1 MKNFYDFKIN
11 NIKGL
16 SAQEIEFRNKE
27 LDLFS
32 KNGFPN
38 KREEAWKFTDL
49 NTILSKNFVNITNDY
64 ISLKEKK
71 FELIKEF
78 DHNYLFILDGKLVSN
93 EFKFEDKNKVLIK
106 EYDYKKQISVSNQN
120 SLSLLNNAL
129 ATGGY
134 YLEISKDYKFKKPL
148 VVYNHFSESIKEQ
161 IISYKNS
168 LILNENSKLTI
179 LNYTDTNSKNNFFV
193 NSFDYIKLKKD
204 SNLKNIF
211 INKDRCNCYFHNH
224 LKSDLEQ
231 NTNLDNY
238 ILSTGLKFNRIDI
251 EINLN
256 EEHAK
261 SSIFSALSLGSEE
274 HQEIKSSVNHNF
286 KNCQSYQKIKNVLN
300 DKSRGVYQG
309 KIFVKQDAQKTDA
322 YQLSKALL
330 LNDNAEFDAKP
341 ELEIYADDVKCSH
354 GSTSGSIDLNSI
366 HYLKSRGIPEKK
378 AYQMLINGFLSEILE
393 KLPEDNLKK
402 FLVEKIGS
410 QINGY

>member
-1 MKNFYDFKIN
+1 MKNFYDFKID

-16 SAQEIEFRNKE
+16 SAQEKEFRNKE
-27 LDLFS
+27 LNLFS

-49 NTILSKNFVNITNDY
+49 NTILSKNFDNITNNY

-71 FELIKEF
+71 FKLIKEF

-93 EFKFEDKNKVLIK
+93 EFKYEDKNKILIK

-120 SLSLLNNAL
+120 SLNQLNNAL

-134 YLEISKDYKFKKPL
+134 CLEISKDYKFNKPL
-148 VVYNHFSESIKEQ
+148 VVYNYFSESIKEQ
-161 IISYKNS
+161 IINYKNS
-168 LILNENSKLTI
+168 LILNENSEITI

-193 NSFDYIKLKKD
+193 NSFDYLKLKKD
-204 SNLKNIF
+204 SNLKNIL
-211 INKDRCNCYFHNH
+211 INKNRCNCYFHNYS
-224 LKSDLEQ
+224 KSDLEQ

-238 ILSTGLKFNRIDI
+238 ILSTGFKFNKIDI

-256 EEHAK
+256 EEYAK
-261 SSIFSALSLGSEE
+261 SSIFSALCLESKE
-274 HQEIKSSVNHNF
+274 HQEIKSCINHNF

-300 DKSRGVYQG
+300 DQSRGVYQG

-366 HYLKSRGIPEKK
+366 HYLKSRGISENE

-402 FLVEKIGS
+402 FLIEKIGR

>member
-1 MKNFYDFKIN
+1 MKNFYNFKVD

-16 SAQEIEFRNKE
+16 SVQEKEFRNKE
-27 LDLFS
+27 LDQFS

-38 KREEAWKFTDL
+38 KKEEAWKFTDL
-49 NTILSKNFVNITNDY
+49 NKILSKNFANITNDY

-78 DHNYLFILDGKLVSN
+78 DHNYLFVLDGKLISN
-93 EFKFEDKNKVLIK
+93 EFNFEDKNKIIIK
-106 EYDYKKQISVSNQN
+106 DYDYKKQIPVSNQN
-120 SLSLLNNAL
+120 SLNLLNNAL

-148 VVYNHFSESIKEQ
+148 VVYNQFSESIKEK
-161 IISYKNS
+161 IVSYKNS
-168 LILNENSKLTI
+168 LILNENSELTI

-193 NSFDYIKLKKD
+193 NSFDYYKLKKGSD
-204 SNLKNIF
+204 LKNIF
-211 INKDRCNCYFHNH
+211 VNKERCNCYFHNY

-238 ILSTGLKFNRIDI
+238 ILSTGLKFSKIDI

-261 SSIFSALSLGSEE
+261 SSIFSALSLSSEE
-274 HQEIKSSVNHNF
+274 HQEIKSCINHNF
-286 KNCQSYQKIKNVLN
+286 KNCQSFQKIKNVLN
-300 DKSRGVYQG
+300 DQSRGVYQG
-309 KIFVKQDAQKTDA
+309 KIFVKQEAQKTDA

-354 GSTSGSIDLNSI
+354 GSTSGSIDQNSI
-366 HYLKSRGIPEKK
+366 HYLKSRGIPEKE

-402 FLVEKIGS
+402 FLIEKIGR

>member
-1 MKNFYDFKIN
+1 MKNFYDFKID

-16 SAQEIEFRNKE
+16 SAQEKEIRNKE

-32 KNGFPN
+32 KNGFPS

-49 NTILSKNFVNITNDY
+49 NTILSKNFANITNDY
-64 ISLKEKK
+64 ISLKDKK
-71 FELIKEF
+71 FELINEF
-78 DHNYLFILDGKLVSN
+78 DHNYLFISDGKLISN
-93 EFKFEDKNKVLIK
+93 EFKFEDKKKVLIK
-106 EYDYKKQISVSNQN
+106 EYDYKKQIPVSNQN
-120 SLSLLNNAL
+120 SLNLLNNAL

-168 LILNENSKLTI
+168 LILNENSELTI
-179 LNYTDTNSKNNFFV
+179 FNYTDTNSKNNFFV
-193 NSFDYIKLKKD
+193 NSFDYLKLKKD
-204 SNLKNIF
+204 SILKNIF
-211 INKDRCNCYFHNH
+211 INKERCNCYFHSY
-224 LKSDLEQ
+224 LKNDLEQ

-238 ILSTGLKFNRIDI
+238 ILSTGLKFNKIDI

-274 HQEIKSSVNHNF
+274 HQEIKTSINHNF

-300 DKSRGVYQG
+300 DQSTGVYQG
-309 KIFVKQDAQKTDA
+309 KIFVKQEAQKTDA

-330 LNDNAEFDAKP
+330 LNDKAEFDAKP

-366 HYLKSRGIPEKK
+366 HYLKSRGIPEKE

-402 FLVEKIGS
+402 FLTEKIGR
-410 QINGY
+410 

>member
-1 MKNFYDFKIN
+1 MKNFYDFKVD

-16 SAQEIEFRNKE
+16 SLQEKEFRNKE
-27 LDLFS
+27 LNLFS

-49 NTILSKNFVNITNDY
+49 NTILSKNFTNITNDY

-78 DHNYLFILDGKLVSN
+78 DHNYLFVLDGKLVSN
-93 EFKFEDKNKVLIK
+93 EFKFEDKNKVFIK
-106 EYDYKKQISVSNQN
+106 EYDYKKQKFARNQN
-120 SLSLLNNAL
+120 SLNLLNNAL
-129 ATGGY
+129 ASGGY
-134 YLEISKDYKFKKPL
+134 SLEISKNYKFRKPL
-148 VVYNHFSESIKEQ
+148 IVYNYFSESIKEK
-161 IISYKNS
+161 IICYKNS
-168 LILNENSKLTI
+168 LILNENSELTI
-179 LNYTDTNSKNNFFV
+179 LNYTHNNSKYNFFV
-193 NSFDYIKLKKD
+193 NSFDYLKLKKD
-204 SNLKNIF
+204 SNLKKIF
-211 INKDRCNCYFHNH
+211 INNNRCSCYFHNY

-238 ILSTGLKFNRIDI
+238 ILSAGLKFNKMDID
-251 EINLN
+251 INLN
-256 EEHAK
+256 EEYAK
-261 SSIFSALSLGSEE
+261 SSIFSALSLTSEE
-274 HQEIKSSVNHNF
+274 HQEIKSCINHNF

-300 DKSRGVYQG
+300 DQSRGVYQG

-354 GSTSGSIDLNSI
+354 GSTSGSIDLDSI

-378 AYQMLINGFLSEILE
+378 AYQMLITGFLSEILE
-393 KLPEDNLKK
+393 KLSEDNLKK
-402 FLVEKIGS
+402 FLIEKIGR

>member
-1 MKNFYDFKIN
+1 MKNFYDFKID
-11 NIKGL
+11 NIIGL
-16 SAQEIEFRNKE
+16 SSEEKEFRNKE
-27 LDLFS
+27 LDLFD

-49 NTILSKNFVNITNDY
+49 NTILSKNFTNITNDY

-78 DHNYLFILDGKLVSN
+78 DHNYLFVLDGKLVSN
-93 EFKFEDKNKVLIK
+93 EFKFEDKDKVSIK
-106 EYDYKKQISVSNQN
+106 EYDYKKQISVSNKN
-120 SLSLLNNAL
+120 SLNLLNNAL
-129 ATGGY
+129 ASGGY
-134 YLEISKDYKFKKPL
+134 SLEISKNYKFRKPL

-168 LILNENSKLTI
+168 LVLNDNSELTI
-179 LNYTDTNSKNNFFV
+179 LNYTDNNSKNNFFV
-193 NSFDYIKLKKD
+193 NSFDYLKLKKD
-204 SNLKNIF
+204 SNLKKFF
-211 INKDRCNCYFHNH
+211 INNNRCSCYFHNY

-231 NTNLDNY
+231 NTTLDNY
-238 ILSTGLKFNRIDI
+238 ILSAGLKFNKMDID
-251 EINLN
+251 INLN
-256 EEHAK
+256 EEYAK
-261 SSIFSALSLGSEE
+261 SSIFSALNLTSKE
-274 HQEIKSSVNHNF
+274 HQEIKSCINHNF

-300 DKSRGVYQG
+300 DQSRGVYQG
-309 KIFVKQDAQKTDA
+309 KIFVKQDSQKTDA

-354 GSTSGSIDLNSI
+354 GSTSGSIDLDSI
-366 HYLKSRGIPEKK
+366 HYLKSRGIPKKK

-402 FLVEKIGS
+402 FLLEKIRR

>member
-1 MKNFYDFKIN
+1 MKNFYDFKVD

-16 SAQEIEFRNKE
+16 SAQEREFRIKE
-27 LDLFS
+27 LNLFS

-38 KREEAWKFTDL
+38 KRQEAWKFTDL
-49 NTILSKNFVNITNDY
+49 NAILSKNFANITNDY

-78 DHNYLFILDGKLVSN
+78 DHNYLFVLDGKLVSN

-120 SLSLLNNAL
+120 SLNLLNNAL

-134 YLEISKDYKFKKPL
+134 YLEICKNYKFKKPL
-148 VVYNHFSESIKEQ
+148 IVYNHFSENIKEQ

-168 LILNENSKLTI
+168 LILNENSELTI
-179 LNYTDTNSKNNFFV
+179 LNYTDTSSKNNFFV
-193 NSFDYIKLKKD
+193 NSFDFFKLKKN

-211 INKDRCNCYFHNH
+211 INKDRCNCYFHNY

-238 ILSTGLKFNRIDI
+238 ILSTGLKFNKIDI

-274 HQEIKSSVNHNF
+274 HQEIKSSINHNF

-300 DKSRGVYQG
+300 DQSKGVYQG
-309 KIFVKQDAQKTDA
+309 KIFVKQEAQKTDA

-354 GSTSGSIDLNSI
+354 GSTSGSIDENSI
-366 HYLKSRGIPEKK
+366 HYLKSRGIPEKE
-378 AYQMLINGFLSEILE
+378 AYQMIINGFLSEILE

-402 FLVEKIGS
+402 FLIEKIGR

>member
-1 MKNFYDFKIN
+1 MKNFYNFKVN

-16 SAQEIEFRNKE
+16 SAQEKEFRNRE

-32 KNGFPN
+32 KIGFPN
-38 KREEAWKFTDL
+38 RREEAWKFTDL
-49 NTILSKNFVNITNDY
+49 NTILSKNFANIKNDY

-71 FELIKEF
+71 FKLIKEF
-78 DHNYLFILDGKLVSN
+78 DHNYLFVLDGKLVSN
-93 EFKFEDKNKVLIK
+93 EFKFEDKNKFLIK

-120 SLSLLNNAL
+120 SLNLLNNAL

-168 LILNENSKLTI
+168 LILNENSELTI
-179 LNYTDTNSKNNFFV
+179 FNYTDTNSKNNFFV
-193 NSFDYIKLKKD
+193 NSFDYLKLKKD
-204 SNLKNIF
+204 SILKNIF
-211 INKDRCNCYFHNH
+211 INKERCNCYFHSY
-224 LKSDLEQ
+224 LKNDLEQ

-238 ILSTGLKFNRIDI
+238 ILSTGLKFNKIDI

-274 HQEIKSSVNHNF
+274 HQEIKTSINHNF

-300 DKSRGVYQG
+300 DQSTGVYQG
-309 KIFVKQDAQKTDA
+309 KIFVKQEAQKTDA

-354 GSTSGSIDLNSI
+354 GSTSGSIDVNSI
-366 HYLKSRGIPEKK
+366 HYLKSRGIPEKE
-378 AYQMLINGFLSEILE
+378 AYQMIINGFLSEILE

-402 FLVEKIGS
+402 FLIEKIGR

>member
-1 MKNFYDFKIN
+1 MKNFYNFKVD

-16 SAQEIEFRNKE
+16 SVQEKEFRNKE
-27 LDLFS
+27 LDQFS

-38 KREEAWKFTDL
+38 KKEEAWKFTDL
-49 NTILSKNFVNITNDY
+49 NKILSKNFANITNDY

-78 DHNYLFILDGKLVSN
+78 DHNYLFVLDGKLISN
-93 EFKFEDKNKVLIK
+93 EFNFEDKNKIIIK
-106 EYDYKKQISVSNQN
+106 DYDYKKQIPVSNQN
-120 SLSLLNNAL
+120 SLNLLNNAL

-148 VVYNHFSESIKEQ
+148 VVYNQFSESIKEK
-161 IISYKNS
+161 IVSYKNS
-168 LILNENSKLTI
+168 LILNENSELTI

-193 NSFDYIKLKKD
+193 NSFDYYKLKKGSD
-204 SNLKNIF
+204 LKNIF
-211 INKDRCNCYFHNH
+211 VNKERCNCYFHNY

-238 ILSTGLKFNRIDI
+238 ILSTGLKFSKIDI

-261 SSIFSALSLGSEE
+261 SSIFSALSLSSEE
-274 HQEIKSSVNHNF
+274 HQEIKSCINHNF
-286 KNCQSYQKIKNVLN
+286 KNCQSFQKIKNVLN
-300 DKSRGVYQG
+300 DQSRGVYQG
-309 KIFVKQDAQKTDA
+309 KIFVKQEAQKTDA

-366 HYLKSRGIPEKK
+366 HYLKSRGIPEKD
-378 AYQMLINGFLSEILE
+378 AYKMLINGFLSEILE

-402 FLVEKIGS
+402 FLIEKIER

>member
-1 MKNFYDFKIN
+1 MKNFYNFKVN

-16 SAQEIEFRNKE
+16 SAQEKEFRNKE

-38 KREEAWKFTDL
+38 RREEAWKFTDL
-49 NTILSKNFVNITNDY
+49 NTILSKNFAYITNDY

-78 DHNYLFILDGKLVSN
+78 DHNYLFVLDGKLVSN
-93 EFKFEDKNKVLIK
+93 EFKFEDKNKFLIK

-120 SLSLLNNAL
+120 SLNLLNNAL

-168 LILNENSKLTI
+168 LILNENSELTI
-179 LNYTDTNSKNNFFV
+179 FNYTDTNSKNNFFV
-193 NSFDYIKLKKD
+193 NSFDYLKLKKD
-204 SNLKNIF
+204 SILKNIF
-211 INKDRCNCYFHNH
+211 INKERCNCYFHSY
-224 LKSDLEQ
+224 LKNDLEQ

-238 ILSTGLKFNRIDI
+238 ILSTGLKFNKIDI

-274 HQEIKSSVNHNF
+274 HQEIKTSINHNF

-300 DKSRGVYQG
+300 DQSTGVYQG
-309 KIFVKQDAQKTDA
+309 KIFVKQEAQKTDA

-330 LNDNAEFDAKP
+330 LNDKAEFDAKP

-366 HYLKSRGIPEKK
+366 HYLKSRGIPEKE

-402 FLVEKIGS
+402 FLIEKIGR

>member
-1 MKNFYDFKIN
+1 MKNFYDFKVE

-16 SAQEIEFRNKE
+16 SVKEKEFRNKE
-27 LDLFS
+27 LNLFS

-49 NTILSKNFVNITNDY
+49 NTILSKNFANITNDY

-71 FELIKEF
+71 FELIKDF

-93 EFKFEDKNKVLIK
+93 ELKFEDKNKVLIK
-106 EYDYKKQISVSNQN
+106 EYDYKKQISVSNKN
-120 SLSLLNNAL
+120 SLNLLNNAL

-134 YLEISKDYKFKKPL
+134 YLEISKNYKFKKPL
-148 VVYNHFSESIKEQ
+148 VIYNYFSQSIKEQ

-168 LILNENSKLTI
+168 LILNENSELTI
-179 LNYTDTNSKNNFFV
+179 LNYTDNKSKNNFFV
-193 NSFDYIKLKKD
+193 NSFDYLKLKKD
-204 SNLKNIF
+204 SILKNIF
-211 INKDRCNCYFHNH
+211 INKERCNSYFHSY
-224 LKSDLEQ
+224 LKNDLEQ

-238 ILSTGLKFNRIDI
+238 ILSTGLKFNKIDI

-274 HQEIKSSVNHNF
+274 HQEIKSSINHNF

-300 DKSRGVYQG
+300 DQSTGVYQG
-309 KIFVKQDAQKTDA
+309 KIFVKQEAQKTDA

-366 HYLKSRGIPEKK
+366 HYLKSRGIPEKE

-402 FLVEKIGS
+402 FLIEKIGR